1 MFIDWN
7 FFQVSYVA
15 NGPLI
20 LKNVCPC
27 KVRSVC
33 MQMHS
38 LLCIFH
44 PAAIA
49 KMLMV
54 LYIVFVFRFP
64 IMTALCFELNVPYAY
79 WASGNFRRALQAFF
93 RLYKEPSVPGRLV
106 NFFLDVFT
114 TCKLAFMT

>member
-1 MFIDWN
+1 M
-7 FFQVSYVA
+7 SYVA
-15 NGPLI
+15 HGPLV

-27 KVRSVC
+27 KVWSVC
-33 MQMHS
+33 LQMHS

-44 PAAIA
+44 PATIA

-79 WASGNFRRALQAFF
+79 WARGNFRRALQAFV
-93 RLYKEPSVPGRLV
+93 RLYKERSVPGMLM
-106 NFFLDVFT
+106 NFFLDVCT
-114 TCKLAFMT
+114 TCKLAFMS